1 MNKEIGSR
9 IVLGSLLLCA
19 VSAASCKF
27 ESQAIPATQLVVDI
41 DAEPGVRSRLE
52 SLHVFIASARHRD
65 NLDER
70 EKTWEDT
77 IQPGADPESPEWPI
91 RIVLTPKSD
100 DARRVFELSATALD
114 LVGAQVA
121 QARVM
126 TGYVQHQIR
135 YVKLVLEDDCI
146 GVSCDEL
153 DTCKVGGCTP
163 AFVEP
168 TDLPLLPGR
177 EDAGVVDA
185 SDDAAPPVDTG
196 VDAGP
201 DAGSDAGM
209 DSGVDSGPPEDP
221 CTRVDHGGCDPLV
234 VCQTIDGVPT
244 CGQCP
249 NGYVDVNGNGSRCE
263 DIDECKLADKG
274 GCATQHGTCTNTPG
288 GHDCSCD
295 AGYHG
300 DGRECSENVPC
311 GSDPT
316 VCDSLASCQE
326 IAGQRVCQC
335 RTGFEGDGAR
345 CTNVDECMRNLDD
358 CPVHAACAD
367 TEGAFTCTCDTGY
380 AKPVGGANLCNDI
393 DECLANTDNCD
404 DMPNA
409 CRNTDG
415 GFMCVCPPG
424 YSGSGVGDT
433 CADINECTQN
443 TDGCDNNPDACV
455 NEVGGFHCMCPTGY
469 SGTGVGN
476 TCMNIDQC
484 AMNLDNCANL
494 PAVCMDDQG
503 SPGFHCECPD
513 MGYTGTGT
521 MADPCVDVNECSSG
535 SLNNCNANAT
545 CANTPA
551 GSYTCTCATGWMP
564 SGVNPGH
571 GTGGCMNINECTANT
586 DDCNANA
593 TCVDTQ
599 GSFNCTC
606 GGGYMPSGAMPGHGP
621 SGCSET
627 NECTANTDDCNANA
641 ACTNMPAGSF
651 TCTCNAGFTPGGAN
665 PGHGTDGCADTNE
678 CTANTDDCNANAA
691 CTNTPAGD
699 YTCTCGAGYSPSGS
713 PPGRGA
719 GGCVDINGCS
729 PSPCQNGGTCA
740 DVAAPGTGATCTCA
754 CGYTGASCETAPVES
769 NVGLTSGADPA
780 ALDMGVAYALPITIA
795 APSHLVALGIAG
807 TAGAGSITMALYA
820 DTASSPGTRLAVSG
834 SGPVGTTTRL
844 PVTGCV
850 ALSAGQYWVA
860 VLADSAIMMSSS
872 GTNPSRYKDSGGL
885 SGTFSP
891 TADPG
896 NNLAVYA
903 ITVP

>member
-1 MNKEIGSR
+1 MNREIGSR

-19 VSAASCKF
+19 VSVASCKF

-41 DAEPGVRSRLE
+41 DAEPGVRSRLD
-52 SLHVFIASARHRD
+52 SLQVFIAGARHRD

-70 EKTWEDT
+70 EKTWEET
-77 IQPGADPESPEWPI
+77 LQPGADPESPEWPI
-91 RIVLTPKSD
+91 RIVLTPKAD

-135 YVKLVLEDDCI
+135 YVKLVIEDDCI

-163 AFVEP
+163 AFIEP

-177 EDAGVVDA
+177 QDAGVVDA
-185 SDDAAPPVDTG
+185 GDAAPPVDTG

-201 DAGSDAGM
+201 DAGNDAGM
-209 DSGVDSGPPEDP
+209 DSGMDSGPPEDP

-263 DIDECKLADKG
+263 DIDECKLPDKG
-274 GCATQHGTCTNTPG
+274 GCDTQHGKCTNTPG
-288 GHDCSCD
+288 DHDCSCD
-295 AGYHG
+295 AGYNG
-300 DGRECSENVPC
+300 DGRKCTVNVQC

-316 VCDSLASCQE
+316 VCDSLATCQQ
-326 IAGQRVCQC
+326 IGDQRVCQC
-335 RTGFEGDGAR
+335 KTGFEGDGAR

-367 TEGAFTCTCDTGY
+367 TEGSFTCTCDAGY

-415 GFMCVCPPG
+415 GFMCACPAG

-433 CADINECTQN
+433 CVDINECMLN
-443 TDGCDNNPDACV
+443 TDGCDTNPDACI
-455 NEVGGFHCMCPTGY
+455 NDIGAFHCMCPAGY

-476 TCMNIDQC
+476 TCVNIDQC
-484 AMNLDNCANL
+484 TMNLDDCAAT
-494 PAVCMDDQG
+494 PATCVDDSG
-503 SPGFHCECPD
+503 SPGYHCTCPAT
-513 MGYTGTGT
+513 GYTGTGT
-521 MADPCVDVNECSSG
+521 VASPCVDVNECSSG

-545 CANTPA
+545 CTNVPA
-551 GSYTCTCATGWMP
+551 GSFTCTCNTGWAP
-564 SGVNPGH
+564 TGTNPGH
-571 GTGGCMNINECTANT
+571 GAGGCINVNECTANT
-586 DDCNANA
+586 DDCNPNA
-593 TCVDTQ
+593 ACMDTQ
-599 GSFNCTC
+599 GSFTCTC
-606 GGGYMPSGAMPGHGP
+606 NAGYTPAGGNPGHGAG
-621 SGCSET
+621 GCTET

-641 ACTNMPAGSF
+641 ACTNTPAGSF
-651 TCTCNAGFTPGGAN
+651 TCACNAGFTPGGAN

-678 CTANTDDCNANAA
+678 CTNATANCNAAA
-691 CTNTPAGD
+691 TCTNTPAGD

-729 PSPCQNGGTCA
+729 PSPCLNGGSCA
-740 DVAAPGTGATCTCA
+740 DVVAPGTGATCTCA
-754 CGYTGASCETAPVES
+754 CGYTGATCETAPVES
-769 NVGLTSGADPA
+769 NVGLTSGPDPA
-780 ALDMGVAYALPITIA
+780 ALDMGVAYAQPITIA
-795 APSHLVALGIAG
+795 APSHLVAFGIAG
-807 TAGAGSITMALYA
+807 AVGVGNITMALYG
-820 DTASSPGTRLAVSG
+820 DTGASPGTRLAISG
-834 SGPVGTTTRL
+834 ASPVGTSRL
-844 PVTGCV
+844 PVAGCIAV
-850 ALSAGQYWVA
+850 PAGAYWVA
-860 VLADSAIMMSSS
+860 VLADSAGVLMSSS
-872 GTNPSRYKDSGGL
+872 GINPLRYKGADLGTTFGG
-885 SGTFSP
+885 P
-891 TADPG
+891 TPDPTG
-896 NNLAVYA
+896 NNLALFA